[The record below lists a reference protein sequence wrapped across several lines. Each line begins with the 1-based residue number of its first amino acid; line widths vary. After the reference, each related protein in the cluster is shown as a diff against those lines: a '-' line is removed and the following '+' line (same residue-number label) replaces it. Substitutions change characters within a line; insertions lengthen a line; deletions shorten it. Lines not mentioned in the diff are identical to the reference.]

1 MEFPL
6 ECSFNSFSAH
16 KKQLNEAEE
25 EEGMGAPTCTN
36 VQRLVLNS
44 PYKFP

>member
-16 KKQLNEAEE
+16 KKQLNEAEGE
-25 EEGMGAPTCTN
+25 GGMGSAN
-36 VQRLVLNS
+36 MYQ
-44 PYKFP
+44 